1 METAKKT
8 KRDTI
13 LRIAAKMFAKD
24 GYAGTDV
31 QAIADRAGVGKGT
44 IYRYFDDKKGLFL
57 SVSDMVMRELEAHL
71 RGALGGEA
79 KAIDQI
85 RAAVRRY
92 LGFFQRHPHYI
103 DILMIERATF
113 RNTIRAT
120 HFVYRD
126 AKIGELAKLLKAAVS
141 EGSLRRM
148 DTMAVALAL
157 DNLCHGT
164 AVSHALGKKG
174 RKLANAADTILD
186 MFLEGYRK
194 R

>member
-1 METAKKT
+1 METEKNI

-13 LRIAAKMFAKD
+13 LRVAAKMFAKD

-57 SVSDMVMRELEAHL
+57 SVSDMVMRGL
-71 RGALGGEA
+71 RDHILSALGGEV

-85 RAAVRRY
+85 RSGVQRY
-92 LGFFQRHPHYI
+92 LAYFQRYPHYI

-113 RNTIRAT
+113 RGTIKAT

-126 AKIGELAKLLKAAVS
+126 ANIGGLEKLLKAAVS
-141 EGSLRRM
+141 EGSLRRL
-148 DTMAVALAL
+148 DAVAVAAAL
-157 DNLCHGT
+157 DNLCYGT
-164 AVSHALGKKG
+164 AVSHALSKKG
-174 RKLANAADTILD
+174 GKLAQQADTILD
-186 MFLEGYRK
+186 MFFEGYRK